1 MKKLIIFFMFIINFN
16 IFCFDMYGVDAFRT
30 NYFKNFN
37 YEEHENAKA
46 MYDSIFGWGGII
58 NNNVSDNKWINNEK
72 NQLII
77 DFLYYLFDIKYN
89 KINNDYDALRFK
101 DLSYETI
108 KNIFWIDSGAYNA
121 FVSYRFISGK
131 PYTYYHIRNL
141 INIALND
148 KDITE
153 KDINEL
159 SRSYYDSHLFY
170 AYKYKGVDN
179 IEYLIRTNPTFKKFS
194 SYNNIDIE
202 GVLGITN
209 YIYYNGK
216 LVPEYK
222 TGLSGNWT
230 VKVLDKSYSFKELEI
245 KYDGNLE
252 NFKSEI
258 NTIIGDYGCLITPD
272 KECIFKDEINKLD
285 EIINN
290 SIITKQIIDEYG
302 EYRGKDESK
311 YLNETFIIYQIYE
324 IK

>member
-1 MKKLIIFFMFIINFN
+1 M
-16 IFCFDMYGVDAFRT
+16 
-30 NYFKNFN
+30 
-37 YEEHENAKA
+37 
-46 MYDSIFGWGGII
+46 
-58 NNNVSDNKWINNEK
+58 
-72 NQLII
+72 
-77 DFLYYLFDIKYN
+77 
-89 KINNDYDALRFK
+89 
-101 DLSYETI
+101 
-108 KNIFWIDSGAYNA
+108 
-121 FVSYRFISGK
+121 SYRFISGK

>member
-16 IFCFDMYGVDAFRT
+16 IFCFDMYSVDDFRT

-46 MYDSIFGWGGII
+46 MYDSIFGLFGII
-58 NNNVSDNKWINNEK
+58 NNKISDNELINNQK
-72 NQLII
+72 QQLKI

-89 KINNDYDALRFK
+89 KIDNDYDAIRFK

-108 KNIFWIDSGAYNA
+108 KNMFCIDAGSYGA

-148 KDITE
+148 KDVTE
-153 KDINEL
+153 KDISEL
-159 SRSYYDSHLFY
+159 SRYYNLHLDY

-179 IEYLIRTNPTFKKFS
+179 IEYLIKTNPTFKKFS
-194 SYNNIDIE
+194 HISYNNIE

-230 VKVLDKSYSFKELEI
+230 VKVLDKSYSLKELEI

-258 NTIIGDYGCLITPD
+258 DPMFGDYGCLITPD
-272 KECIFKDEINKLD
+272 KECIFKDEIYQLYD
-285 EIINN
+285 V
-290 SIITKQIIDEYG
+290 ITNDTYIAE
-302 EYRGKDESK
+302 K

>member
-108 KNIFWIDSGAYNA
+108 KNIFWIDSGAYNP

-179 IEYLIRTNPTFKKFS
+179 IEYLIRTNP
-194 SYNNIDIE
+194 
-202 GVLGITN
+202 
-209 YIYYNGK
+209 
-216 LVPEYK
+216 
-222 TGLSGNWT
+222 
-230 VKVLDKSYSFKELEI
+230 LDKSYSFKELEI

>member
-1 MKKLIIFFMFIINFN
+1 MKKLIIFFVFIINFN
-16 IFCFDMYGVDAFRT
+16 IFCFDMYSVDAFRT

-46 MYDSIFGWGGII
+46 MYDSIFGLFGGII
-58 NNNVSDNKWINNEK
+58 NNRISDNELVNNQK
-72 NQLII
+72 QQLKI

-89 KINNDYDALRFK
+89 KIDNDYDALRFK

-108 KNIFWIDSGAYNA
+108 KNIFWIDGGAYNP

-148 KDITE
+148 KDFTE
-153 KDINEL
+153 KDIKEL
-159 SRSYYDSHLFY
+159 YGHNLHLDY

-179 IEYLIRTNPTFKKFS
+179 IEYLVKTNPTFKKFS
-194 SYNNIDIE
+194 YASYNEIE

-258 NTIIGDYGCLITPD
+258 NTMFGDYGCLITPD
-272 KECIFKDEINKLD
+272 KECIFKDEINKLYD
-285 EIINN
+285 M
-290 SIITKQIIDEYG
+290 ITNDTFIE
-302 EYRGKDESK
+302 ER
-311 YLNETFIIYQIYE
+311 YLNKTFIIYQIYE